1 MFNFVI
7 IKFAA
12 LGLSSMRSLLL
23 ASFLGPASYGSLG
36 FLILIQQYLSYVA
49 LGMREGL
56 TVSLSNSLNAPPDVT
71 RICSSAL
78 TWGAGVGFF
87 IALCIAALFSLGLLG
102 PHLLLVAIISFLSI
116 LNEILININRA
127 EDKLSKVA
135 LVELL
140 YNSIPLIVLLYF
152 WRSITINNVLLS
164 LAVGLL
170 LSVLIYIWTLPGVRI
185 RRASWPTTKQLLG
198 IGLPLSIQSAL
209 IFAVNSIYIILA
221 KRLNQEAELG
231 IVLLAA
237 NICALI
243 MFALNA
249 VAWASTN
256 RSMRI
261 LSSTEDKRTEYMRA
275 GRVRHT
281 FRVGIVGA
289 VIAAMSTKLV
299 FGWVLEPYSGADE
312 FILYFVLFQAY
323 GLLIFDELNY
333 FAVNGSYRLV
343 IAAYSTL
350 LLMMIATAYV
360 LPMFTFASIVKIGIT
375 LHFTLA
381 VAVTAYYKV
390 LRGKEAVGVASK
402 FVFLMFP
409 IACMLLYSVSGYT
422 GVALVCALVAQV
434 SLRGWFMT
442 RSQHV

>member
-12 LGLSSMRSLLL
+12 LGLSSVRSLLL
-23 ASFLGPASYGSLG
+23 ASFLGPASYGALG
-36 FLILIQQYLSYVA
+36 FLILIQQYLSYAA

-56 TVSLSNSLNAPPDVT
+56 TVSLSNSLNAPDDVT

-87 IALCIAALFSLGLLG
+87 VAVCISALFSIGLLG
-102 PHLLLVAIISFLSI
+102 PHLLLVAIIAFLSI
-116 LNEILININRA
+116 INEILININRA
-127 EDKLSKVA
+127 EDKLAKVA

-140 YNSIPLIVLLYF
+140 YNSIPLMILLYF
-152 WRSITINNVLLS
+152 WKNITINQVLAS

-170 LSVLIYIWTLPGVRI
+170 LSVLIYMWTLHGVRVW
-185 RRASWPTTKQLLG
+185 RSSWTTTKKLVG

-209 IFAVNSIYIILA
+209 IFAVNSIFIILA
-221 KRLNQEAELG
+221 KQLNQDVELG

-261 LSSTEDKRTEYMRA
+261 VNSVDINKLEYMRA
-275 GRVRHT
+275 DRVRHS

-289 VIAAMSTKLV
+289 VIAAMSTNLV
-299 FGWVLEPYSGADE
+299 FWWVLEPYKGADE
-312 FILYFVLFQAY
+312 FILYFVLFQSY

-333 FAVNGSYRLV
+333 LAVNGRYRLV

-350 LLMMIATAYV
+350 LIMTIATFYFF
-360 LPMFTFASIVKIGIT
+360 PMLTFATIVKIGIVY
-375 LHFTLA
+375 HFMLALA
-381 VAVTAYYKV
+381 VTFYCKV
-390 LRGKEAVGVASK
+390 LIGIQGMSVKSK
-402 FVFLMFP
+402 YVFLMFP
-409 IACMLLYSVSGYT
+409 IVCMFFYSVAGHSGI
-422 GVALVCALVAQV
+422 ALACALTAPVTLFGLF
-434 SLRGWFMT
+434 SIRP
-442 RSQHV
+442 QHL